1 MTNITI
7 RATNQVVPIL
17 CKSLNPDCLVSE
29 LIQFIQAKPFAW
41 DFDIVLMMDY
51 GAILDPYEKLRC
63 YGMKDCGLA
72 LRLRAELVKRKVIP
86 QEKQPEPATA
96 KPVVEED
103 SEAEMS
109 EADASTDDS
118 TRSTSSE

>member
-1 MTNITI
+1 
-7 RATNQVVPIL
+7 
-17 CKSLNPDCLVSE
+17 
-29 LIQFIQAKPFAW
+29 
-41 DFDIVLMMDY
+41 MMEY

-72 LRLRAELVKRKVIP
+72 LRLRAELVQRK
-86 QEKQPEPATA
+86 QQKQPEPEPM

-103 SEAEMS
+103 EEADLS

-118 TRSTSSE
+118 TRSSSTEEESAP